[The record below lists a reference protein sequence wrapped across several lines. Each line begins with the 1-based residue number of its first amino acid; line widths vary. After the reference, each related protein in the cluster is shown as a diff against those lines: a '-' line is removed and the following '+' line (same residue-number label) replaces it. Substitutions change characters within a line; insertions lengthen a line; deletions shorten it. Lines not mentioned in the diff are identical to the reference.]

1 MKTKFNVFGMCFDWR
16 VLVGLVA
23 IGIAIAILVP
33 QLTLSALPL
42 LLLAACPL
50 SMFLMMA
57 MMNRMDKD
65 SMSATSHQSVS
76 SLPTSIHLDR
86 DAQLAQLRE
95 HLQQLQTQHEAIA
108 HQINTLE
115 QSEQRSSGSS
125 SLKADYHSKE

>member
-1 MKTKFNVFGMCFDWR
+1 MKTKFNAFGMCFDWR

-23 IGIAIAILVP
+23 IGIAIAILAP

-50 SMFLMMA
+50 SMFLMMV

-65 SMSATSHQSVS
+65 STPAPSHRSASH
-76 SLPTSIHLDR
+76 LPASTLLNR
-86 DAQLAQLRE
+86 DVQLAQLRE

-115 QSEQRSSGSS
+115 QSEQRSSSSS
-125 SLKADYHSKE
+125 SLKADRHLKE